1 MSTQA
6 HTSRC
11 ECGAVVAIRP
21 TVSLWEFEYA
31 CIVCRRGGVIS
42 WAHSEPPPAYEPPSM
57 KAQMPLFE
65 GPATP

>member
-11 ECGAVVAIRP
+11 ECGAAIAITP

-31 CIVCRRGGVIS
+31 CEACRRGGIIS
-42 WAHSEPPPAYEPPSM
+42 WAHGEEPPDYTPPPL

-65 GPATP
+65 VKP